1 VKQEQLSLMATA
13 HKLGKHLRSLLFPA
27 MLAYLSQGQFVFAQ
41 QQQDPSTLNGGSIMA
56 MCGRNCL
63 AIAVDKRFGS
73 GPQMVTLTPRTVLI
87 PHSELIVAFAGLEG
101 DVQSLSKE
109 LSIYVSSK
117 MNGHLGFG
125 FGEDFDCFDSKLIS
139 PKAMSSLLSHSLYK
153 RRGSPYYVEPIVAG
167 LQKVKTRNNGDLA
180 KEDKFRYIP
189 YLCSQDLIGAKSESS
204 SFACAGA
211 ASKSLYGT
219 AEAMWRSGLT
229 PQELLQV
236 CGRAFLS
243 GLERDCMS
251 GYGAVIYLIIGDEG
265 IFEYDI
271 ACRND

>member
-1 VKQEQLSLMATA
+1 MTTTHQA
-13 HKLGKHLRSLLFPA
+13 GKHLRCLLISAIFA
-27 MLAYLSQGQFVFAQ
+27 FLSPSQFVFAQ

-109 LSIYVSSK
+109 LSTQISSK

-125 FGEDFDCFDSKLIS
+125 FGRDNDHFKSKLIS

-167 LQKVKTRNNGDLA
+167 LQKVNTIKNEHVKDDRDSMEENTLG
-180 KEDKFRYIP
+180 YIP
-189 YLCSQDLIGAKSESS
+189 FICSQDLIGAKSESS

-219 AEAMWRSGLT
+219 AEAMWRSNLA
-229 PQELLQV
+229 PEELLQV

-251 GYGAVIYLIIGDEG
+251 GYGAVIYLLVGGEG
-265 IFEYDI
+265 ILEYDL